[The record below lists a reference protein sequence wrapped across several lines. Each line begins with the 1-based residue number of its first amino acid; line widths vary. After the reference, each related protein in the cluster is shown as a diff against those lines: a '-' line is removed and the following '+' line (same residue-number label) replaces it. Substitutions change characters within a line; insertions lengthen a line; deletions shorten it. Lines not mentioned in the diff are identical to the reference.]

1 MKNNGKA
8 DATIK
13 YVGQRLKTLEKYT
26 DLKNPE
32 KVKQFIANRNIKNSS
47 KNSYLFAYLQYCE
60 FYKIEWNMVKYHR
73 NDKMPRIP
81 TTEQLNML
89 ISHSGR
95 VMSVKL
101 TLSKETGLRPVEVC
115 NLKVKD
121 IDLTHKTVYPTT
133 AKHGTSRVLK
143 ISTSLNAM
151 LKTYITAQNL
161 NPNDNLFK
169 GDSANYGKH
178 FRVHRN
184 QLAEKLKRPELRT
197 IKLHDFRHYFATR
210 LYTKT
215 KDILHVMQQ
224 MGHKNIMNTLKYTQ
238 LAKVNEEEEY
248 TCRATTDDKEAHEL
262 IEVGFE
268 YVTTTPTGLMLFR
281 KRK

>member
-1 MKNNGKA
+1 MKRNGKA
-8 DATIK
+8 DTTIK
-13 YVGQRLKTLEKYT
+13 YVSQRLKTLEKHT

-47 KNSYLFAYLQYCE
+47 KNSYLFAYSQYCE

-133 AKHGTSRVLK
+133 AKHQSIFDTVL
-143 ISTSLNAM
+143 
-151 LKTYITAQNL
+151 
-161 NPNDNLFK
+161 P
-169 GDSANYGKH
+169 
-178 FRVHRN
+178 R
-184 QLAEKLKRPELRT
+184 
-197 IKLHDFRHYFATR
+197 
-210 LYTKT
+210 
-215 KDILHVMQQ
+215 
-224 MGHKNIMNTLKYTQ
+224 
-238 LAKVNEEEEY
+238 
-248 TCRATTDDKEAHEL
+248 
-262 IEVGFE
+262 
-268 YVTTTPTGLMLFR
+268 
-281 KRK
+281 